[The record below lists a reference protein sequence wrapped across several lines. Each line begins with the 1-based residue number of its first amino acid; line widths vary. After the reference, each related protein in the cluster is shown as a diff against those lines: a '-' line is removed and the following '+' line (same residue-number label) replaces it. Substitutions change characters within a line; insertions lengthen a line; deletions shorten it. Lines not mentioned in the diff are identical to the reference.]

1 MKGWQG
7 ESRRVDSVVDRQ
19 TIERRLL
26 KLEQS
31 LRKLAGLSRV
41 NRDEYIKDEGLQ
53 DRVER
58 NLQIAAQICIDIG
71 SHVIADRGY
80 RAPYS
85 YGDIFAVLQEEGLL
99 PQDLANTLKQIA
111 GFRNIL
117 VHDYLEVDP
126 GIVYECLKKIGDF
139 KKFAEHVATWL

>member
-1 MKGWQG
+1 M
-7 ESRRVDSVVDRQ
+7 VVDKQ
-19 TIERRLL
+19 TVERRLF

-31 LRKLAGLSRV
+31 LRKLKELSQV
-41 NRDEYIKDEGLQ
+41 SWDEYIMNEGIQ

-58 NLQIAAQICIDIG
+58 NLHIAAQICIDIG

-80 RAPYS
+80 RPPYG
-85 YGDIFAVLQEEGLL
+85 YGDIFMILMEEGLL
-99 PQDLANTLKQIA
+99 PVTMANTMKQIA

-126 GIVYECLKKIGDF
+126 KIVYQSLKNIDDF
-139 KKFAEHVATWL
+139 KKFANYVLTWL

>member
-1 MKGWQG
+1 
-7 ESRRVDSVVDRQ
+7 VVDRQ
-19 TIERRLL
+19 TVERRLL

-31 LRKLAGLSRV
+31 LRKLNELSKFSW
-41 NRDEYIKDEGLQ
+41 DEFIQDEGIQ

-58 NLQIAAQICIDIG
+58 NMQIAAQICIDIG

-80 RAPYS
+80 RPPLG
-85 YGDIFAVLQEEGLL
+85 YGDIFMVLMEEGLL
-99 PQDLANTLKQIA
+99 PAALANTMKQIA

-126 GIVYECLKKIGDF
+126 KIVYDSLNWIDVF
-139 KKFAEHVATWL
+139 KKFAHYVLTWL